1 MKQIT
6 LNIKTREAKG
16 RAANKHMRQAG
27 TIPAVIY
34 GESGNHTLSVDAHEF
49 KMAYRNVVGSAVLI
63 ELKAEGEDESQYAII
78 QELQRNTRTDEFLHI
93 DFKEIVRGQE
103 MEADV
108 PVHPVGTADGV
119 KNYGGV
125 LEISAHTLRARCRPR
140 DLPESIDIDVRE
152 LAIGKVIL
160 LSEVTAPEGVTFLD
174 DPETV
179 VVGCVGSSGGASEAA
194 GAEDSVEAEE
204 AEAVEADAPAADTEE

>member
-6 LNIKTREAKG
+6 LNTKARETKG

-49 KMAYRNVVGSAVLI
+49 KMAYRNVIGSAVLI
-63 ELKAEGEDESQYAII
+63 ELKYEDEAESQYAII

-93 DFKEIVRGQE
+93 DFKEIVRGQD
-103 MEADV
+103 MEADI

-119 KNYGGV
+119 RNYGGV
-125 LEISAHTLRARCRPR
+125 LEISAHTLRVRCRPR
-140 DLPESIDIDVRE
+140 HLPESIDVNVRE
-152 LAIGKVIL
+152 LAIGRVIL

-179 VVGCVGSSGGASEAA
+179 VVGCVGSSSGASDAA
-194 GAEDSVEAEE
+194 QDEGEEGAE
-204 AEAVEADAPAADTEE
+204 AEAVDVEAATADTEE